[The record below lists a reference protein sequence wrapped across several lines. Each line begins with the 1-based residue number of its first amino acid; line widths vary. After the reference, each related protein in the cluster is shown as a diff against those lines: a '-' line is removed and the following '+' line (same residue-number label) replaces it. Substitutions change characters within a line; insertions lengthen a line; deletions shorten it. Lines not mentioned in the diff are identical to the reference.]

1 VTPAV
6 NPHRTTTLAKD
17 DFRMLALHWLRTTPP
32 SRPHSTRVFL
42 IHIGVVL
49 WRMSTRHSC
58 PTILGIWYRGLPV
71 STSLLAS
78 GTSNTSST
86 QMDLLGDTRLA
97 GYVVDSPS
105 DQALTMMRHLAC
117 CQTSYSSYC
126 FVSRPLLGLAH
137 SSVGREQCLHAR
149 YII

>member
-105 DQALTMMRHLAC
+105 DQALTMMRHLAMLSN
-117 CQTSYSSYC
+117 QLQ
-126 FVSRPLLGLAH
+126 FVLF
-137 SSVGREQCLHAR
+137 CLSPSPGAGPF
-149 YII
+149 ISWM